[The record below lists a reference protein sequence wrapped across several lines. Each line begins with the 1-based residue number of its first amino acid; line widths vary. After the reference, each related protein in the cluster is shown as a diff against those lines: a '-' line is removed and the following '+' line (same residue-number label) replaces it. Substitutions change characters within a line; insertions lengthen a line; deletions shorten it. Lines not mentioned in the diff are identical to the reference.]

1 MKKNKIPNLADLGI
15 DLSEK
20 LPSIMPDY
28 SVGTEGDIGSIP
40 PGKFQVRMLPDI
52 INGGLRRGELFI
64 MGSGGSILRES
75 AGKSDV
81 RGAYLRKML
90 NNATAGIS
98 HQILADGKVVISL
111 ERKADSSALSH
122 FPIQH
127 PLPTDHEG
135 MAMTLDSLSLYKEY
149 HSAIKPTANETSP
162 RKVMN
167 STLSGRSRTSPEFNQ
182 VRNYW
187 ARNPPAP
194 IFNSQE
200 TPFVVRLANFILD
213 HQRQSKL
220 PYRKTWLAFLLG
232 DLKYGPKPDPV
243 FPPANKYEQLEE
255 ALEYYASYM
264 TWYQSHMDDARRVT
278 ALEVLAMPEGLWWQQ
293 RQSAKH
299 HI

>member
-1 MKKNKIPNLADLGI
+1 MKKNKIPNFLDLGI
-15 DLSEK
+15 DLKEK

-28 SVGTEGDIGSIP
+28 SVGTDGGIGSIP
-40 PGKFQVRMLPDI
+40 PGKLQVRMLPDI

-90 NNATAGIS
+90 NNATVGIN

-111 ERKADSSALSH
+111 ERKDDSSVRSH

-127 PLPTDHEG
+127 PLPTDQEG
-135 MAMTLDSLSLYKEY
+135 NSMMLDSLSLYKEY
-149 HSAIKPTANETSP
+149 HSAMKPTANETSP
-162 RKVMN
+162 RKVQN
-167 STLSGRSRTSPEFNQ
+167 STLSGRSYTGPEFDRM
-182 VRNYW
+182 RNYW
-187 ARNPPAP
+187 VRNQPAP

-200 TPFVVRLANFILD
+200 TPFIARLANFILD
-213 HQRQSKL
+213 HRRQSKL
-220 PYRKTWLAFLLG
+220 PYRKTWLGFLIG
-232 DLKYGPKPDPV
+232 DLKYGPKPAPV

-264 TWYQSHMDDARRVT
+264 TWYQSHMEGARRIT
-278 ALEVLAMPEGLWWQQ
+278 SAEVLTTPEGIWWSR
-293 RQSAKH
+293 RQPAKRH
-299 HI
+299 F